1 MDMTKRDKA
10 LDILI
15 ETLERELPG
24 QFAAV
29 LYGSAARGDWDAAR
43 SDINLLLVLEDASP
57 TSLQRLMPAMR
68 TWHDA
73 GYTAPLLVSQA
84 EWARSADV
92 FPIELTDM
100 RLAYRVLRGA
110 DPVAGLEVKESD
122 LRRAVEAALRGK
134 LIRLRQ
140 AYARFG
146 ESMPTLGGFAS
157 ATVSEL
163 LVLLRCIVVLKR
175 REPGVTPSSTIAA
188 LSDEL
193 GGAQAALDEVASH
206 RRDPEWQCTPK
217 VFAEYVE
224 SVRRLVEVVDS
235 HPTGAA

>member
-24 QFAAV
+24 QFSAV

-175 REPGVTPSSTIAA
+175 REPGITPATTIAA

-193 GGAQAALDEVASH
+193 GGARAALDEVASH

-224 SVRRLVEVVDS
+224 SVRRLVEVVDT